1 MAEAASLA
9 LTTAVTAFVVN
20 MAIAS
25 YGIFVRPSLMKK
37 VVSLAI
43 FADSINMFAIS
54 LGYRAVRVGYPSPP
68 ILESPELAEVL
79 PRVSVD
85 PLPQAFLITAIVI
98 NTSCLALIL
107 ALIVRYYRLHR
118 SLLVKEARG
127 EEEL

>member
-1 MAEAASLA
+1 MVEAASLM

-25 YGIFVRPSLMKK
+25 YGIFAKPSMMKK
-37 VVSLAI
+37 TISLVI

-54 LGYRAVRVGYPSPP
+54 LGYRTTQAGHPGPP
-68 ILESPELAEVL
+68 ILESPELAEAL
-79 PRVSVD
+79 PRVAVD

-98 NTSCLALIL
+98 NVSCLTLIL
-107 ALIVRYYRLHR
+107 ALIVRYYRLHG
-118 SLLVKEARG
+118 SLSIKEVPG